1 MLKLAS
7 SDKTKNSAV
16 KWSAFLNF
24 IFYGKIQEYPGGNT
38 NSVGY
43 IELDIDKYVLEN
55 DKSIFIQC

>member
-1 MLKLAS
+1 MEKF
-7 SDKTKNSAV
+7 KNI
-16 KWSAFLNF
+16 L
-24 IFYGKIQEYPGGNT
+24 GGNT